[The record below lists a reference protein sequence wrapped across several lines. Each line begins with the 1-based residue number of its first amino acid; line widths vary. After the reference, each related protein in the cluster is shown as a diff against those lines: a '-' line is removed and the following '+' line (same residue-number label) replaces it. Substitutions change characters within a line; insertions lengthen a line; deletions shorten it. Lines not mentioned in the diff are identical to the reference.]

1 LDGIEILMVTVE
13 RQLTALRRRSG
24 VFENPAWRTKYLI
37 DSYDPISLS
46 EMSRVSLL
54 DRIDTKYV
62 FGVSQLYE
70 ALHQLARQY
79 RVLEIEGTCLN
90 RYQTVYFD
98 TFDFRLYQQHHNGS
112 SSRYKVRTRRYVESD
127 LNFFEIKHKTGLRT
141 VKTRFQIPKMKLELD
156 RDADEFVVSHTPLKG
171 DQLEPKLWNQYMRT
185 TLVSK
190 HRRERLTIDIN
201 LTFGWGRTC
210 MELPGIVI
218 AEVKQERLS
227 LDSEFIQQMRAMGI
241 HPTSFSK
248 YCIGACLLYDNLKS
262 NNFKPDLR
270 QVQKVLQGE
279 LTHEFVH

>member
-1 LDGIEILMVTVE
+1 MVTVD
-13 RQLTALRRRSG
+13 RQLTTQRQPAS
-24 VFENPAWRTKYLI
+24 VFENPAWRTKYLV
-37 DSYDPISLS
+37 DGCDPISLS
-46 EMSRVSLL
+46 EMARVSLL
-54 DRIDTKYV
+54 DRVDTKYI

-70 ALHQLARQY
+70 VLPRLAGHY
-79 RVLEIEGTCLN
+79 RVLEIEGMSLN

-98 TFDFRLYQQHHNGS
+98 TSDFWLYRQHHNGS
-112 SSRYKVRTRRYVESD
+112 NTRYKVRTRRYVDSD
-127 LNFFEIKHKTGLRT
+127 LNFFEIKHKTGFRT

-190 HRRERLTIDIN
+190 HRQERLTIDIN
-201 LTFGWGRTC
+201 LAFGWGNMC

-227 LDSEFIQQMRAMGI
+227 MDSEFIQQMRALGI

-248 YCIGACLLYDNLKS
+248 YCMGACMLYDDLKS
-262 NNFKPDLR
+262 NNFKPNLR

-279 LTHEFVH
+279 LVHDFVH